1 MTRSTTE
8 IAAEAQH
15 LVDTSSRAFV
25 PAPIVR
31 LGELAA
37 EFMTATVAELDA
49 LRAPAA
55 IGLDNPAA
63 GIVP

>member
-1 MTRSTTE
+1 MNRTPAE

-15 LVDTSSRAFV
+15 LVDNSSRQFV

-37 EFMTATVAELDA
+37 EFMTATAAALETLAVAQARTEPV
-49 LRAPAA
+49 APV
-55 IGLDNPAA
+55 LVD
-63 GIVP
+63 